1 MRRSDGDPGRVD
13 EVATEVGTGS
23 ADKVR
28 AQVRGAGRKRG
39 AKPTGGQPMTLER
52 FREIMGTDLDGL
64 GDEQIGRIMRGLD
77 GLADIVCD
85 VILTKPAALKE
96 AS

>member
-1 MRRSDGDPGRVD
+1 
-13 EVATEVGTGS
+13 
-23 ADKVR
+23 
-28 AQVRGAGRKRG
+28 
-39 AKPTGGQPMTLER
+39 MTLER